1 MRHSLLLL
9 PLLFAACTNERAP
22 VHTEASTNDTMRYI
36 PLQDTLDA
44 RKTAFEKKA
53 DAGTKR
59 DYAEG
64 IDAVRAS
71 GILEAARQVGDTAH
85 IGARLPLPEL
95 CACLP

>member
-9 PLLFAACTNERAP
+9 PSCSRPARTNA
-22 VHTEASTNDTMRYI
+22 HQYTEASTNDTMRYI

-44 RKTAFEKKA
+44 HMTAFEKKA

-64 IDAVRAS
+64 IEAVRAR
-71 GILEAARQVGDTAH
+71 GILEVVRQVDDTAPDFTPH
-85 IGARLPLPEL
+85 
-95 CACLP
+95 